1 MPYSVFSKT
10 NRRSCVMWRAVSW
23 WKIVVLKLVY
33 SLPTQATLTQGTKMD
48 DTFVGI
54 HGPQFEDIFFS
65 LLTRRWNI
73 LFRWVAKHLKVQSV
87 LLEKRLYHPTLQLKT
102 RRYNRYR
109 QLSFKPATSNIP
121 QALFG
126 QHIPVILLGAD
137 TWEKYFKVSCFVSNP
152 LWWFTCTWK
161 IFLIW
166 YRSSGWRYLIN
177 IFCSVKHTSF
187 TNVTLAR

>member
-1 MPYSVFSKT
+1 M
-10 NRRSCVMWRAVSW
+10 
-23 WKIVVLKLVY
+23 
-33 SLPTQATLTQGTKMD
+33 LTQGTKMD